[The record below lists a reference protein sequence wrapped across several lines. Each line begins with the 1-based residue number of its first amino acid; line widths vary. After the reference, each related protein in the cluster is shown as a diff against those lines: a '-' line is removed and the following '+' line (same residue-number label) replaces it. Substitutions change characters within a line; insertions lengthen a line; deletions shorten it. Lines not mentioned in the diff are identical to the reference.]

1 METVLAWSIYR
12 QGFAGGG
19 NGFAYDPANIARFMV
34 LHRDLMAHWRRI
46 YPDRVFDLNYGDLVE
61 DTGRTTRALAE
72 AVGLPW
78 SEAWLT
84 PERGTSQVLTASA
97 EQAHRP
103 IYHGSDTGWH
113 RYDAQIGPLKA
124 ALTSAGVL

>member
-1 METVLAWSIYR
+1 MLAWSIYR

-19 NGFAYDPANIARFMV
+19 NGFAYDPADIARVMV

-46 YPDRVFDLNYGDLVE
+46 YPGRVFDLNYGDLVE

-72 AVGLPW
+72 AVGLTW